1 MTRFVASAG
10 LGLLLAV
17 AAASPPS
24 QRSTP
29 SPAPDPEGD
38 VAAAAATIADLAF
51 LAGAWRADW
60 DGSILEEHFTPPRDG
75 TIVGMFRWGRDG
87 ATRLT
92 EHMVIEQADDGVVL
106 LLRHFNPGLVPWEQ
120 EADGPLRFRL
130 EHVEGGQAVFEDLS
144 RAFPSHIVYHRISPD
159 TLLARL
165 EGRGEDGED
174 RQIEFVYRSTTMTTV
189 ATESLTT
196 VGQSLG
202 YNGGLTI
209 SLPVK
214 DIDKAI
220 DFYQDVV
227 GFKLQYKL
235 DDMGW
240 CELTTSVANV
250 YIGISQVEKPNPGG
264 QTPVFGVE
272 DIEHAR
278 SALEGKGVKFD
289 GETLD
294 IPGMVKLATFFDL
307 DGNPIKLFENLS
319 DQVP

>member
-1 MTRFVASAG
+1 MTRFVASVG
-10 LGLLLAV
+10 LGLFLVV
-17 AAASPPS
+17 AASSPQSERSTSPP
-24 QRSTP
+24 
-29 SPAPDPEGD
+29 APVPVD
-38 VAAAAATIADLAF
+38 VAAPAATIGDLAF
-51 LAGAWRADW
+51 LAGGWSADW
-60 DGSILEEHFTPPRDG
+60 EGSILEEHFTSPRHG

-130 EHVEGGQAVFEDLS
+130 ERVEGGQAVFEDLS

-250 YIGISQVEKPNPGG
+250 TIGLSQVEKPNPGG

-272 DIEHAR
+272 DIDHAR

-289 GETLD
+289 GETME

-307 DGNPIKLFENLS
+307 DRNPIKLYEDLS
-319 DQVP
+319 NQVP